1 VHPTRRHLVEAPHTN
16 ATVTAP
22 TPTRARHNRAGEG
35 EYDQFEALF
44 ARLSQLDANTEEH
57 AQLRERLITEHL
69 PVARHIARRFAGR
82 GEPDGDLVQV
92 ATIGL
97 INAVD
102 RYDPGYGRGFLPF
115 AVPTIKGEVQRHF
128 RDATWAMRVPRRMK
142 ELHLQLVKAGGV
154 LADELGRSPRPSELA
169 EHLGISR
176 DEVMEGLAA
185 AAAYRPASLNRPI
198 RKDEATSDDYG
209 EQLGDTD
216 DALDVIDDAEYLR
229 PALRKL
235 PERERRIIAL
245 RFFSH
250 MTQSQIARTIG
261 ISQMHVS
268 RLLARSLA
276 RLRAELDEKPTS

>member
-1 VHPTRRHLVEAPHTN
+1 MNSTT
-16 ATVTAP
+16 TAP
-22 TPTRARHNRAGEG
+22 PRVRARHPGRREG
-35 EYDQFEALF
+35 EYDRFDPLFE
-44 ARLSQLDANTEEH
+44 RLTTLAAGSAEH
-57 AQLRERLITEHL
+57 TRLRERLIAEHL
-69 PVARHIARRFAGR
+69 PVARHIARRFSGR
-82 GEPDGDLVQV
+82 GEPESDLVQV

-102 RYDPGYGRGFLPF
+102 RYDPHYGRGFLPF

-142 ELHLQLVKAGGV
+142 ELHLQLVRASGD
-154 LADELGRSPRPSELA
+154 LADRLGRSPRPSELA

-176 DEVMEGLAA
+176 DEVLDGLAA
-185 AAAYRPASLNRPI
+185 AAAYRPASLDRPL
-198 RKDEATSDDYG
+198 RKDDDTSDGYG
-209 EQLGDTD
+209 EQLGETD
-216 DALDVIDDAEYLR
+216 DALDIVDDAEYLR

-245 RFFSH
+245 RFFRH
-250 MTQSQIARTIG
+250 MTQSQIARAVG

-276 RLRAELDEKPTS
+276 ALRHELGGGPGG